1 MPSRSNGPQVAK
13 RQGEKVQLDFWQL
26 SRDPIERVVAL
37 IAERT
42 LGAKE
47 KLLVVA
53 EDDTRRAAIG
63 RALWEARPEAFLANG
78 EADAP
83 HAERQPILLSPRCEA
98 ANAARYV
105 VLADGAWRAEAE
117 GFERAFLLF
126 DEAATP
132 AARAVWRQFDGRD
145 DVERNYYA
153 QEDGKWVKKA

>member
-1 MPSRSNGPQVAK
+1 
-13 RQGEKVQLDFWQL
+13 VQLDFWQL
-26 SRDPIERVVAL
+26 SRDPAERVVAL

-42 LGAKE
+42 RGAGE

-53 EDDTRRAAIG
+53 EDEQRRTAMS

-98 ANAARYV
+98 MNGARYV
-105 VLADGAWRAEAE
+105 VLADGAWREGAER
-117 GFERAFLLF
+117 FERAFLLF
-126 DEAATP
+126 DEAGTP
-132 AARAVWRQFDGRD
+132 AARATWREFDGRD

-153 QEDGKWVKKA
+153 QEDGKWVRKA